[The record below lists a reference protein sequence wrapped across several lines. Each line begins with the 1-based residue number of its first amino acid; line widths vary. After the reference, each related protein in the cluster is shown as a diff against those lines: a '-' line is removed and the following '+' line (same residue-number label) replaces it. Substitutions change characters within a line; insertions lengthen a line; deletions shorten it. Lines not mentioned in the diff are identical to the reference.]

1 MHISIFCASI
11 WAMRLSSEWL
21 IGGLMR
27 LSKTIGVKEFIVG
40 FFVMAIASSLP
51 NLFVG
56 ITSASRGIPELS
68 LGDVFGNNFVAMTL
82 AVFFAIWFAKKKEIG
97 TGGKT
102 IQTTAV
108 FTMVSAL
115 LPIILIFDGN
125 LSRTDGVILIGLFF
139 AYVFWLLSKKEMFSK
154 IYTHAKHEIQSGLH
168 HEVNSEMPS
177 ESRHKSHPNPHPN
190 SHHEHIITPKI
201 RHALRDFFLI
211 LTGVGIL
218 VGASV
223 GIVFSAS
230 FLASSLGVP
239 ILIVGLLITGLG
251 NALPEIYFAVASAKR
266 NETQLII
273 GNLMGSV
280 IFPATLVLGIVALIH
295 PIESAH
301 FEFAATSRIFL
312 LIASVLFFLFARS
325 NKKINLNEGLI
336 LLMLYI
342 MFVAVVVFG

>member
-1 MHISIFCASI
+1 MIWLMHISIFCASI

-102 IQTTAV
+102 VQTTAV

-139 AYVFWLLSKKEMFSK
+139 TYVFWLLSKKEMFSK

-168 HEVNSEMPS
+168 HEMNSEMHS
-177 ESRHKSHPNPHPN
+177 ESRHDLHNITYPNT
-190 SHHEHIITPKI
+190 HHNTHHNHIITPKI

-301 FEFAATSRIFL
+301 FEFAAT
-312 LIASVLFFLFARS
+312 
-325 NKKINLNEGLI
+325 INLNEGLI